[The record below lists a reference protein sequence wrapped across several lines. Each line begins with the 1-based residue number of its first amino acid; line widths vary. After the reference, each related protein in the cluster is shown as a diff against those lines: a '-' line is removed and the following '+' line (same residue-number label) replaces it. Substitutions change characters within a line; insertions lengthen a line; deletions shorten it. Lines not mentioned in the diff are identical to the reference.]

1 MIYALLTELA
11 KVDDV
16 SAGGPLTL
24 LFPLVLVFVV
34 AGLWW
39 AWWLRRSRNE

>member
-1 MIYALLTELA
+1 MSYAILLGLA

-24 LFPLVLVFVV
+24 IFPLVLVFVI
-34 AGLWW
+34 AGLWT
-39 AWWLRRSRNE
+39 AWWLRRSRNY